1 MILRRTVLVAPLA
14 GALASRP
21 ARAQARRPRRIG
33 YLHSTNLA
41 PSNSSLRMLSA
52 EWRCAGFVEGESV
65 FLRAGGDLGER
76 LPQMVEELL
85 AYDPGVLLAVGAPAV
100 FAAARHGRQVP
111 VVALDYETDPVAAG
125 LVASAARPGGRVTG
139 LFLDQ
144 PSIAAKWL
152 DLLLEAVPGTRHV
165 AFLWDPGTGPHQR
178 LAAER
183 QAAARGM
190 TFDILEPF
198 ATGDHAGMLGKL
210 DRSRTGVVMLTAPGY
225 NQLLRKL
232 SAAVRDAGL
241 PGITFLSNFVGH
253 GLLMG
258 YGPDQAQYW
267 ARAVPM
273 AERIIAGED
282 PGAIPIERPTRFRF
296 AVDLRV
302 ADALGLA
309 LPPALL
315 AQADEVLD

>member
-1 MILRRTVLVAPLA
+1 MILRRSLLA
-14 GALASRP
+14 AALAAP
-21 ARAQARRPRRIG
+21 GAARAQARRPRRIG

-41 PSNSSLRMLSA
+41 PTNSSLRIMSA
-52 EWRCAGFVEGESV
+52 AWRRTGFVEGESV
-65 FLRAGGDLGER
+65 FLRAGGNAPER
-76 LPQMVEELL
+76 LPRMVEDLL
-85 AYDPGVLLAVGAPAV
+85 AHDPGVLLAVGAPAV
-100 FAAARHGRQVP
+100 LAAARHGRQVP
-111 VVALDYETDPVAAG
+111 VVAVDLETDPVAAG

-144 PSIAAKWL
+144 PSMAAKWL
-152 DLLLEAVPGTRHV
+152 DLLLEAAPRTRHV

-178 LAAER
+178 MAAER
-183 QAAARGM
+183 QAAARAL
-190 TFDILEPF
+190 TFDILDPF
-198 ATGDHAGMLGKL
+198 ATADHAAMLARL

-225 NQLLRKL
+225 NQLIANL
-232 SAAVRDAGL
+232 SRAVRDAGL

-258 YGPDQAQYW
+258 YGPDQEHYW

-296 AVDLRV
+296 TVDLRV
-302 ADALGLA
+302 ADTLGLA

-315 AQADEVLD
+315 AQADEVLE

>member
-1 MILRRTVLVAPLA
+1 MILRRSLLA
-14 GALASRP
+14 AALAAP
-21 ARAQARRPRRIG
+21 GAARAQARRPRRIG

-41 PSNSSLRMLSA
+41 PSNNTLRIMTA
-52 EWRCAGFVEGESV
+52 EWRRAGFLEGESV
-65 FLRAGGDLGER
+65 FLRAGGDSPER
-76 LPQMVEELL
+76 LPGMVAELL
-85 AYDPGVLLAVGAPAV
+85 AHDPGVLIAVGAPAV
-100 FAAARHGRQVP
+100 MAAAEHGRQVP
-111 VVALDYETDPVAAG
+111 VVAVDLETDPVAAG
-125 LVASAARPGGRVTG
+125 LVASPARPGGHVTG

-144 PSIAAKWL
+144 PSMAAKWL
-152 DLLLEAVPGTRHV
+152 DLLLEAAPRTRHV
-165 AFLWDPGTGPHQR
+165 AFLWDPATGPHQR
-178 LAAER
+178 VAAER

-190 TFDILEPF
+190 GSDVLEPF
-198 ATGDHAGMLGKL
+198 ATSDHAAMLGTL
-210 DRSRTGVVMLTAPGY
+210 DRGRTGVVMLTAPGY
-225 NQLLRKL
+225 NVMIPRL

-258 YGPDQAQYW
+258 YGPDQTHYY

-273 AERIIAGED
+273 AERILAGED

-302 ADALGLA
+302 SDTLGLV